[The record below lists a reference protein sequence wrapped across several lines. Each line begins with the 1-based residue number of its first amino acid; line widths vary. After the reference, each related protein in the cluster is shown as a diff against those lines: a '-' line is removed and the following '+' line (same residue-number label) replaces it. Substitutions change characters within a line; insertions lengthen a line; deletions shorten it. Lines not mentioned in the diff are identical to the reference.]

1 MTNITLN
8 RKNRTI
14 IISKA
19 FERKASKYGSDEYY
33 ELTNAQK
40 ENKGFRVVV
49 KANSKTTSPADKIT
63 LADMERYIKYHDG
76 ADSQSMKD
84 FKAMRNGKADGET
97 AHNSEF
103 FAIKEWFMVKYGFK
117 KPAKKK
123 VKKNSENEEQE
134 VA

>member
-19 FERKASKYGSDEYY
+19 FEKKASKYGSDEYN

-49 KANSKTTSPADKIT
+49 KATSKPSSPTDKLTIADI
-63 LADMERYIKYHDG
+63 ERYIKYHEG
-76 ADSQSMKD
+76 EESQAMKD
-84 FKAMRNGKADGET
+84 FKAMRNGKANGET
-97 AHNSEF
+97 AYNSNYFE
-103 FAIKEWFMVKYGFK
+103 IKEWFMVKYGFK
-117 KPAKKK
+117 NPSKKTLEK
-123 VKKNSENEEQE
+123 E